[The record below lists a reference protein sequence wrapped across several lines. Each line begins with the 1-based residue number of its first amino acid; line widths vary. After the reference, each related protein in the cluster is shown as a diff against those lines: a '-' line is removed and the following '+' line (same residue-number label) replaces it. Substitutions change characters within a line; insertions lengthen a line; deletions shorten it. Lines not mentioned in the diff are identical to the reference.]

1 MTNDQQIKQLKD
13 ALIELQEKN
22 TKLSQ
27 DQAELRS
34 FILEFEGSRRADFD
48 KMLKSY
54 SKIAEEVKG
63 LSERVSAEI
72 RTLTEKVD
80 A

>member
-34 FILEFEGSRRADFD
+34 FILEFEGSRRTDFD

-72 RTLTEKVD
+72 RTLSEKVD